1 MGAQWKDM
9 KDTARIKTS
18 DHLVRILEPL
28 EEIINS
34 IPIKVSKLIFVMYFL
49 GIPQFSIPQ
58 FCQSIG
64 GGVP

>member
-34 IPIKVSKLIFVMYFL
+34 IPIKVSKLIFL
-49 GIPQFSIPQ
+49 LLQA
-58 FCQSIG
+58 CQIYKE
-64 GGVP
+64 VKVL